1 MGSFSR
7 FLSATPSCCADFFSG
22 DVSSRSSRVCSY
34 KMRFSPKTLF
44 GGKFK
49 IQTFPAMALALL
61 ALLPVVTRR
70 FFGVALGVA
79 AADDDA
85 DPEFLAAAA

>member
-1 MGSFSR
+1 
-7 FLSATPSCCADFFSG
+7 
-22 DVSSRSSRVCSY
+22 
-34 KMRFSPKTLF
+34 
-44 GGKFK
+44 
-49 IQTFPAMALALL
+49 MALALL

-70 FFGVALGVA
+70 FFGDTFGVA

>member
-1 MGSFSR
+1 MSK
-7 FLSATPSCCADFFSG
+7 LHFFTQ
-22 DVSSRSSRVCSY
+22 C
-34 KMRFSPKTLF
+34 F

-49 IQTFPAMALALL
+49 NLTLPAMALALL

-70 FFGVALGVA
+70 FLGDAFGVP
-79 AADDDA
+79 AADVEV